1 MVSSHRLCSR
11 RLALV
16 SMLGSAKCRS
26 ELNLSVGILWF
37 PADQKLVPWWWSR
50 YRCWHLMRRIC
61 SMSNEP
67 LLWRKAKPARLV
79 IADDHELARAG
90 LRAMLTGQRG
100 LELVGEAANGR
111 EALALCRR
119 LQPDLALIDVRMPEQ
134 DGLAA
139 CRAIKRECPA
149 TSVILVTMHENPE
162 YLLEA
167 LKAGAAGYVLKD
179 ISQRELIAAVQG
191 VLRGEAILNK
201 ELVIRL
207 LGHLAGQTPSQE
219 ELLLGRLSPREREV
233 LQLLTQGQTNRE
245 IAQQLIVSVSTVK
258 IHVEH
263 ILAKLGVS
271 DRTQAAVR
279 AIELGLLPT
288 ITKE

>member
-1 MVSSHRLCSR
+1 
-11 RLALV
+11 
-16 SMLGSAKCRS
+16 
-26 ELNLSVGILWF
+26 
-37 PADQKLVPWWWSR
+37 
-50 YRCWHLMRRIC
+50 
-61 SMSNEP
+61 MSNDI

-79 IADDHELARAG
+79 IADDHELVRAG

-100 LELVGEAANGR
+100 LEVVGEAANGR
-111 EALALCRR
+111 EALMLCRR

-134 DGLAA
+134 DGLAT
-139 CRAIKRECPA
+139 CRAIKQECPA
-149 TSVILVTMHENPE
+149 TSVILITIHENPE

-167 LKAGAAGYVLKD
+167 IKAGAAGYVLKD
-179 ISQRELIAAVQG
+179 ISQRELITAVQG
-191 VLRGEAILNK
+191 VLRGESILNK
-201 ELVIRL
+201 ELVIHL
-207 LGHLAGQTPSQE
+207 LGRMASEMPSQE
-219 ELLLGRLSPREREV
+219 ELPAGRLSPREREV

-245 IAQQLIVSVSTVK
+245 IAQNLTVSVSTVK

-288 ITKE
+288 TSNE

>member
-1 MVSSHRLCSR
+1 MSS
-11 RLALV
+11 
-16 SMLGSAKCRS
+16 
-26 ELNLSVGILWF
+26 
-37 PADQKLVPWWWSR
+37 
-50 YRCWHLMRRIC
+50 
-61 SMSNEP
+61 EP
-67 LLWRKAKPARLV
+67 LLWRKAKPARLM

-111 EALALCRR
+111 EALALCLR
-119 LQPDLALIDVRMPEQ
+119 LQPDLALVDVRMPEQ
-134 DGLAA
+134 DGLAT
-139 CRAIKRECPA
+139 CRAIKEECPV

-179 ISQRELIAAVQG
+179 ISQRELLAAVQR
-191 VLRGEAILNK
+191 VLHGESILNK
-201 ELVIRL
+201 ELVIRVL
-207 LGHLAGQTPSQE
+207 QRLASETPQQE
-219 ELLLGRLSPREREV
+219 ELPPGRLSPREREV

-245 IAQQLIVSVSTVK
+245 IAGNLTVSVSTVK

-279 AIELGLLPT
+279 AIELGLLQT
-288 ITKE
+288 ISKE

>member
-1 MVSSHRLCSR
+1 M
-11 RLALV
+11 
-16 SMLGSAKCRS
+16 
-26 ELNLSVGILWF
+26 
-37 PADQKLVPWWWSR
+37 
-50 YRCWHLMRRIC
+50 
-61 SMSNEP
+61 
-67 LLWRKAKPARLV
+67 
-79 IADDHELARAG
+79 
-90 LRAMLTGQRG
+90 
-100 LELVGEAANGR
+100 VGEAANGR
-111 EALALCRR
+111 EALTLCHR

-134 DGLAA
+134 DGLAT
-139 CRAIKRECPA
+139 CRAIKQECPA

-191 VLRGEAILNK
+191 VLRGESILNK

-207 LGHLAGQTPSQE
+207 LEHLVGQTPSQE

>member
-1 MVSSHRLCSR
+1 
-11 RLALV
+11 
-16 SMLGSAKCRS
+16 
-26 ELNLSVGILWF
+26 
-37 PADQKLVPWWWSR
+37 
-50 YRCWHLMRRIC
+50 
-61 SMSNEP
+61 MSNDSS
-67 LLWRKAKPARLV
+67 LWRKAKPARLV

-134 DGLAA
+134 DGLAT
-139 CRAIKRECPA
+139 CRAIKQECPA
-149 TSVILVTMHENPE
+149 TSVILVTIHENPG

-179 ISQRELIAAVQG
+179 ISQRELITAVQG
-191 VLRGEAILNK
+191 VLHGESMLNK

-207 LGHLAGQTPSQE
+207 LQHRASETPHPE
-219 ELLLGRLSPREREV
+219 ELPPGRLSPREREV

-245 IAQQLIVSVSTVK
+245 IAQNLIVSVSTVK
-258 IHVEH
+258 SHVEH
-263 ILAKLGVS
+263 ILAKLSVS

-279 AIELGLLPT
+279 AIELGLLHT
-288 ITKE
+288 LSKE